1 VNVEEVRMRL
11 KLLVVAATAALAAG
25 AYALEGAGSESRRP
39 FRSFALERF
48 DGDSLSLADL
58 EGKVALV
65 VFWASWCAACQ
76 AQLPLLD
83 SLNSA
88 VDHPE
93 FAVIGINE
101 EQNEAAA
108 RGYAAAIG
116 LGMPILLGRGEMW
129 QRYQYLGLPYTV
141 LLDREGAIVA
151 EYYGYPGRRRFD
163 TEIAGTPLAE
173 LGR

>member
-1 VNVEEVRMRL
+1 MRL
-11 KLLVVAATAALAAG
+11 KLLVVLAAAGMAAG
-25 AYALEGAGSESRRP
+25 AYALDGADSETRRP
-39 FRSFALERF
+39 FRSFALESF

-58 EGKVALV
+58 EGKVALI

-76 AQLPLLD
+76 AELPLLD

-93 FAVIGINE
+93 FAIIGINE

-116 LGMPILLGRGEMW
+116 LRMPILLGRGEMW
-129 QRYQYLGLPYTV
+129 RRYQYLGLPYTV
-141 LLDREGAIVA
+141 LLDREGDIVA
-151 EYYGYPGRRRFD
+151 EYYGYPGRQRFD
-163 TEIAGTPLAE
+163 TEIAGRALAE
-173 LGR
+173 VGS